1 MSITRR
7 ALGTNDIVSCIAA
20 FGDLPFE
27 GIVLKLVSTVFNEV
41 YDAKGKQCVLV
52 ELRSVGNHDRGRV
65 WKLDV
70 GTYSLGKLDPTF
82 FIPGHVEID
91 LGIADDAPVG
101 VDQVEVRV
109 AMTPEIRVFVTVPP
123 NLMPTGITPSG
134 VWSQSSTDLLEVTTW
149 ENEFEIK
156 NRVIVLDADNFP
168 GVDNV
173 AYAYKVRVR
182 RTSPPLAATVSAMRR
197 TYLE

>member
-7 ALGTNDIVSCIAA
+7 ALGMNDIVSCIAA

-27 GIVLKLVSTVFNEV
+27 GIVLMLVSTVFNKV

-65 WKLDV
+65 WELDV
-70 GTYSLGKLDPTF
+70 GTYSPGKLSPLF
-82 FIPGHVEID
+82 FIPGHVD
-91 LGIADDAPVG
+91 LGIADEAPVG

>member
-1 MSITRR
+1 MSITHR

-27 GIVLKLVSTVFNEV
+27 GIVLQLVSRVFNAV
-41 YDAKGKQCVLV
+41 YDAKGKQCVLA

-65 WKLDV
+65 WKLNV
-70 GTYSLGKLDPTF
+70 GTYSLGKLDPLF

-91 LGIADDAPVG
+91 LDIADEAPVG

-123 NLMPTGITPSG
+123 NLMPTGITPPG

-182 RTSPPLAATVSAMRR
+182 RTSPPLAATISAMRR